1 MIAGRIGFWFSATLV
16 AATLTATPLAPAQ
29 TVAQGSTRPWAGNT
43 VIPQSRAY
51 CTGAHE
57 ALGIEK
63 VDAKIDIVEQVA
75 TTTLDVHLVNATGRR
90 IEAELLVPVPEGA
103 AVRGFA
109 FDGASPEASA
119 ALLPAD
125 DARRLYERIV
135 ADVRD
140 PALLEFVGLNLVRS
154 SVFPVEAG
162 GRRRVRLTY
171 EQVLAADGDRIDYAL
186 PRSESLGQQI
196 PWSIDMQIRARRPL
210 CTAYSPSHPVR
221 TQRNADGCYLVN
233 LAPGASTEPGSFR
246 LSYLLGGDLSAS
258 LLAYPDS
265 DGKGGY
271 FLLLAGVPARS
282 GGGDDASMKREMTI
296 VLDRSGSMRGG
307 KIEQAKE
314 AARQIIGALDEGE
327 TFNLLVYSDS
337 VISFAPVPVAKS
349 EEAVKKACEFLDGIP
364 AVGGTNIH
372 DALLESLRQPA
383 APGRLPLVLFLTDG
397 LATVGQTTESAIRDV
412 VVKANP
418 HQRRVFTFG
427 VGYDVNAPLLQKI
440 AADTRATSTFVQP
453 NEDVEIKVAEV
464 YRRLQGPVLT
474 DAVLTTSTASGISGP
489 VVVDLIPDRL
499 PDLFDGDQLVL
510 LGRYLG
516 DEPLRFR
523 LSGQHFGKPRT
534 FDFTFALDKATTKN
548 SFVPRLWATRRVAQ
562 LADAIR
568 QLGGDPGAVAT
579 LKQNPRTRELVDE
592 IVRLSTEF
600 GVLTEYTAFLAEE
613 GTDLSKRDALHA
625 SAAQVLQERAAGVRS
640 GISAVNQAEN
650 YNAQVMQSCSNYSNR
665 FWDASMNRVEIAAVQ
680 QVNDRAFFQRGG
692 TWVDSRIAQR
702 VTGAEPKRV
711 VTFGSPE
718 YFSLL
723 AKLTAQNRQGCASLK
738 GDILLEVDGEA
749 VLIQAPRTT
758 ESGAAQSGP
767 ALAPS
772 DGC

>member
-1 MIAGRIGFWFSATLV
+1 MSAGRIGFSFSTTLV
-16 AATLTATPLAPAQ
+16 AATLAAAPLASAQ

-63 VDAKIDIVEQVA
+63 VDAKIDVVEQVA
-75 TTTLDVHLVNATGRR
+75 TTVLDVHLVNETGRR

-119 ALLPAD
+119 VLLPAD
-125 DARRLYERIV
+125 DARRMYERIV

-162 GRRRVRLTY
+162 GRQRVRLTY
-171 EQVLAADGDRIDYAL
+171 EQVLAADGDRVDYVL

-196 PWSIDMQIRARRPL
+196 PWSVEMQIRTRRPL

-221 TQRNADGCYLVN
+221 TQRNADGRYFVS

-246 LSYLLGGDLSAS
+246 LSYLLGGDVSAS

-282 GGGDDASMKREMTI
+282 GGVETGVKREMTI

-314 AARQIIGALDEGE
+314 AARQIIGALNEGE

-349 EEAVKKACEFLDGIP
+349 AESVKKACEFLDGVQ

-383 APGRLPLVLFLTDG
+383 ASGSLPLVLFLTDG
-397 LATVGQTTESAIRDV
+397 LATVGQTAESAIRDV

-427 VGYDVNAPLLQKI
+427 VGYDVNAPLLQKV

-453 NEDVEIKVAEV
+453 DEDVEIKVAEV

-474 DAVLTTSTASGISGP
+474 DAVLTASAASGVSGA
-489 VVVDLIPDRL
+489 VVADLIPDRL

-523 LSGQHFGKPRT
+523 LAGQHFGKPRT

-562 LADAIR
+562 IADAIR
-568 QLGGDPGAVAT
+568 QFGGDPGAVAA
-579 LKQNPRTRELVDE
+579 LHQDPRTRELVDE

-613 GTDLSKRDALHA
+613 GTDLSKHDVLHA
-625 SAAQVLQERAAGVRS
+625 SAAQVLQQRAAGVRS

-702 VTGAEPKRV
+702 VAGAEPKRV

-738 GDILLEVDGEA
+738 GDILIEVDGEA
-749 VLIQAPRTT
+749 VLIQAPKATV
-758 ESGAAQSGP
+758 SGAAQGGS